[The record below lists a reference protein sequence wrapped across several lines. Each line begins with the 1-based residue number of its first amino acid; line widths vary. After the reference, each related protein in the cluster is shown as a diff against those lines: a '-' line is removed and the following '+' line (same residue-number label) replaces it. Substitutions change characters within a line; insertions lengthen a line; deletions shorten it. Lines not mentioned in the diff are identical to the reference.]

1 MKSLKIWSLAV
12 VLLMAMVGCKPSPGP
27 DGPGNDTNGGFETI
41 ENEWKLVSVNGE
53 ANKFHVYISFD
64 QGFFTMYQQMYTLD
78 FKLYEGQY
86 TVSGNKLSGEY
97 FDGGAWKSQ
106 YTGGVSAD
114 GKMLTLKS
122 TDENPITCVYEAC
135 TIPEDVIN
143 EATTGTRSE
152 SVIPFL

>member
-12 VLLMAMVGCKPSPGP
+12 VLLMAMVGCKPSSGP
-27 DGPGNDTNGGFETI
+27 DGPGNNTNGGFETI